1 MNANRRTIAI
11 LLLMASL
18 LSVTLA
24 CMASTTAT
32 PQPIQDSQ
40 AQVDLTKMAE
50 TTLTAM
56 PARTLES
63 PPTPTPLPFGQ
74 SREKPYPRDK
84 VVSVPNWKIQV
95 VAVKRGE
102 EAWNDIKAANSKN
115 EAPPEGMEYLLVK
128 IHAKSAYNDRDAH
141 NISRC
146 DFSITGD
153 KLINYPCSMSG
164 VVTPEPQLDAN
175 LFNGEETEGWAGY
188 LVTQGEGNLILV
200 VNESMDFDS
209 DANRY
214 IALDEGASISTPA
227 DLASIGS
234 NDTGI
239 DNNAPA
245 PRTEKVITQDWQLSI
260 VDAIRGEE
268 AWIMVK
274 EANPFNE
281 PPHECYE
288 YIVVKV
294 HVRYLGKEEKAV
306 NINREYFISTGGHG
320 LLHETPNVVS
330 PSPRLDTWLFPGGE
344 VEGWVV
350 IEVYKGETR
359 ITLIFNPQL
368 DEYYFNH
375 RYISLEPI
383 EPRAV
388 SPCIY

>member
-1 MNANRRTIAI
+1 M
-11 LLLMASL
+11 
-18 LSVTLA
+18 
-24 CMASTTAT
+24 
-32 PQPIQDSQ
+32 
-40 AQVDLTKMAE
+40 
-50 TTLTAM
+50 
-56 PARTLES
+56 
-63 PPTPTPLPFGQ
+63 
-74 SREKPYPRDK
+74 
-84 VVSVPNWKIQV
+84 

-128 IHAKSAYNDRDAH
+128 IHAKSTYNDRDAH
-141 NISRC
+141 DISRC

-153 KLINYPCSMSG
+153 KLIKYPCSMSS
-164 VVTPEPQLDAN
+164 VVAPEPQLDAN

-188 LVTQGEGNLILV
+188 LVAQDEGNLILV
-200 VNESMDFDS
+200 VNESMNFNAY
-209 DANRY
+209 ANRY
-214 IALDEGASISTPA
+214 IALDEGASISTPT

-234 NDTGI
+234 NATGI

-245 PRTEKVITQDWQLSI
+245 PRTEKVITHDWEFSI

-268 AWIMVK
+268 AWIMVQ
-274 EANPFNE
+274 EANPFTE
-281 PPHECYE
+281 PPIECYE

-350 IEVYKGETR
+350 IEVSKGKNN
-359 ITLIFNPQL
+359 ITLIFNPEL
-368 DEYYFNH
+368 DGSMYND

-383 EPRAV
+383 EPHAAN
-388 SPCIY
+388 PCIH